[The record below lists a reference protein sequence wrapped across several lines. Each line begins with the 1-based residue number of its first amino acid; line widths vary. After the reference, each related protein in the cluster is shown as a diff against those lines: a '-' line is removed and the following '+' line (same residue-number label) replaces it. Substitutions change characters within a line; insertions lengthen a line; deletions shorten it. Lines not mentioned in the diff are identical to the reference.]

1 MLKERQIIPLM
12 KKCILCGIIGFS
24 ALLSLPSAS
33 QSQASSVIESLRV
46 DLKRIVD
53 DKAFQSAHVGFAI
66 QSVKNT
72 TPLFLHNEKKRFI
85 SASNMKLYTTA
96 AALLSLSPDFA
107 YETKVMTNGVITQ
120 GVLKGDLIIIASGDP
135 TIAGHF
141 NNNNP
146 TQVFEDWSNALL
158 QKDIRKID
166 GDIVIDN
173 SYFNDSPFGAGWN
186 WDDMSHCYSAAKDAF
201 SFNNNCIALT
211 ISPGNKIGSPATI
224 EIEPKTGYVK
234 LAGNITTTGE
244 RSVLDIKTKYLNNSK
259 TIVISGTIP
268 LNSKSS
274 IKYMAAINPAEFGAT
289 VLKETFLGKGIEVNG
304 NIFCTRGGCSQ
315 IKDVKALSINEEQSF
330 QTTLAIYR
338 SPKLSEIIRV
348 INKISNNLYAENLLL
363 TIAKERHK
371 EGHAKEA
378 TQVVQEILRKT
389 GLNQEGLFMVDGS
402 GLSRFNL
409 ITPQE
414 TVQLL
419 SIMARSLHAETFYN
433 SFAIPGEEGT
443 LKGRQKGVSATTL
456 TNVRAKTGTM
466 THVKNLSGYVTTK
479 NGELL
484 AFSFLCNNY
493 DVPGNIIDDL
503 YDRTLTRLAGLNLSD
518 PD

>member
-1 MLKERQIIPLM
+1 M
-12 KKCILCGIIGFS
+12 KKCILYGLIGFFM
-24 ALLSLPSAS
+24 LLSLSS
-33 QSQASSVIESLRV
+33 VSQASPEIESLRV

-53 DKAFQSAHVGFAI
+53 DKAFQSAHVGIAI

-72 TPLFLHNEKKRFI
+72 APLFLYNEKKRFV

-96 AALLSLSPDFA
+96 AALLSLSPDFI
-107 YETKVMTNGVITQ
+107 YETKVMTNSVISQ
-120 GVLKGDLIIIASGDP
+120 DVLKGDLIIVASGDP
-135 TIAGHF
+135 TISGHF

-146 TQVFEDWSNALL
+146 TQVFEDWADALI
-158 QKDIRKID
+158 QKGIRKID
-166 GDIVIDN
+166 GDIIIDN
-173 SYFNDSPFGAGWN
+173 TYFNDSPFGTGWN
-186 WDDMSHCYSAAKDAF
+186 LDDMSRCYSAAKDAF

-211 ISPGNKIGSPATI
+211 ISPGKKIGAPATI

-234 LAGNITTTGE
+234 VSGNITTSGE
-244 RSVLDIKTKYLNNSK
+244 HSVLDIKTEYLNNSK

-268 LNSKSS
+268 LNHKSS
-274 IKYMAAINPAEFGAT
+274 IKYMAAVNPAEFGAT

-315 IKDVKALSINEEQSF
+315 IKDVKALSINEEQPL
-330 QTTLAIYR
+330 QTTFATYR
-338 SPKLSEIIRV
+338 SPKLSEIIKV

-378 TQVVQEILRKT
+378 LLAVQEILKKA
-389 GLNQEGLFMVDGS
+389 GLNQEGLFMADGS

-409 ITPQE
+409 ITPYE
-414 TVQLL
+414 TVRLL
-419 SIMARSLHAETFYN
+419 SIMARSPHAEVFYN
-433 SFAIPGEEGT
+433 SLAIAGEEGT
-443 LKGRQKGVSATTL
+443 LKDRQKGTSVNPLA
-456 TNVRAKTGTM
+456 NVRAKTGTM
-466 THVKNLSGYVTTK
+466 AHVRNLSGYITTK

-493 DVPGNIIDDL
+493 NAPANAIDNL
-503 YDRTLTRLAGLNLSD
+503 YDRILARLAGFNLPD

>member
-12 KKCILCGIIGFS
+12 KRCILYGIIGFS
-24 ALLSLPSAS
+24 ALLSLLSAS
-33 QSQASSVIESLRV
+33 QASPEIESLRI

-53 DKAFQSAHVGFAI
+53 DKAFQSAHIGIAI
-66 QSVKNT
+66 QSVKNAA
-72 TPLFLHNEKKRFI
+72 PLFLHNEKKRFV

-96 AALLSLSPDFA
+96 GALLSLSPDFT

-135 TIAGHF
+135 TISGHF

-146 TQVFEDWSNALL
+146 TQVFEDWSDALL

-173 SYFNDSPFGAGWN
+173 TYFNDSPFGAGWN
-186 WDDMSHCYSAAKDAF
+186 WDDMSRCYSAAKDAF

-211 ISPGNKIGSPATI
+211 ISPGNKIGAPATI

-234 LAGNITTTGE
+234 MAGNITTAGE
-244 RSVLDIKTKYLNNSK
+244 RSVLDIKADYLNNSK

-268 LNSKSS
+268 LNNKSS
-274 IKYMAAINPAEFGAT
+274 IKYMAAVNPAEFGAT
-289 VLKETFLGKGIEVNG
+289 VLKETLLGKGIEVNG
-304 NIFCTRGGCSQ
+304 NICCTRSGCNQAKDLKVLTTDGGSSS
-315 IKDVKALSINEEQSF
+315 L
-330 QTTLAIYR
+330 TTLAIYR
-338 SPKLSEIIRV
+338 SPKLSEIIKV

-363 TIAKERHK
+363 TIAKERNK
-371 EGHAKEA
+371 EGRAKEA
-378 TQVVQEILRKT
+378 TLVVQEILKKT

-409 ITPQE
+409 ITPHE

-419 SIMARSLHAETFYN
+419 SLMARSPHAEVFYN
-433 SFAIPGEEGT
+433 SLANPGEEGT
-443 LKGRQKGVSATTL
+443 LKDRQKGISATTL
-456 TNVRAKTGTM
+456 ANVRAKTGTM
-466 THVKNLSGYVTTK
+466 AHVRNLSGYVTTK

-484 AFSFLCNNY
+484 VFSFLCNNY
-493 DVPGNIIDDL
+493 NGPGNTIDNL
-503 YDRTLTRLAGLNLSD
+503 YDKILEKLAGLKLSD